1 MVELRRTKFGDE
13 RNWQRIALP
22 ASIVLNLFLLALV
35 GGHLWQSHRG
45 QADAS
50 PSLDRALANAEAT
63 LSPKDA
69 AAFATVLHGDA
80 PRYVAAAQQLRDA
93 RAALNRQ
100 ITAAH
105 FDPATVRQAL
115 AVWRTAWGRFL
126 DEFSGPLIDAMAQ
139 LSPQG
144 RRQLIVAGRSARPAI
159 SAP

>member
-1 MVELRRTKFGDE
+1 MMELRRTRFGDD

-22 ASIVLNLFLLALV
+22 ASIVLNLFLLALI
-35 GGHLWQSHRG
+35 GGHLWQSQRD

-69 AAFATVLHGDA
+69 AAFAMVLHGDA
-80 PRYVAAAQQLRDA
+80 PRYVAAAQQLRTA

-100 ITAAH
+100 ITAAG
-105 FDPATVRQAL
+105 FNPAAVRQAL
-115 AVWRTAWGRFL
+115 AAWRAAWDRFL

-144 RRQLIVAGRSARPAI
+144 RRQLIAAGRSARPAI
-159 SAP
+159 SPP

>member
-1 MVELRRTKFGDE
+1 MMELRRTRFGDD

-22 ASIVLNLFLLALV
+22 ASIVLNLFLLALI
-35 GGHLWQSHRG
+35 GGHLWQSQRD

-69 AAFATVLHGDA
+69 AAFAMVLHGDA
-80 PRYVAAAQQLRDA
+80 PRYVAAAQQ
-93 RAALNRQ
+93 
-100 ITAAH
+100 ITAGV
-105 FDPATVRQAL
+105 FTPAAVRQAL
-115 AVWRTAWGRFL
+115 AVWRAAWDRFL

-144 RRQLIVAGRSARPAI
+144 RRQLIAAGRSARPAI
-159 SAP
+159 SPP